1 MTAGVAREIVVW
13 GLAFGF
19 AYGVM
24 RQCRKPSGWPGRRL
38 ARAMNISH
46 AKLTAWGLGELK
58 IESHFRVLD
67 IGCGGGETIRVLA
80 GKAAAGHVD
89 GVDYSP
95 ASVAVAQVRNAELV
109 AAGRVAVQQASV
121 SRLPFPDGSFDIAIA
136 VETHYYWPDLTNDFR
151 EVFRVLKPGGRF
163 VIVAEAYKGRRM
175 DWVYLPVMR
184 WGLGSTYITLEDH
197 RARLIEAG
205 FVDVDVVADR
215 SKSWMRAAGSRPSNP
230 IRR

>member
-1 MTAGVAREIVVW
+1 MTGLTRQILAW
-13 GLAFGF
+13 GLAVGVS
-19 AYGVM
+19 YGVM
-24 RQCRKPSGWPGRRL
+24 RQCRKPSGWLGRRL
-38 ARAMNISH
+38 ARAMNIGH
-46 AKLTAWGLGELK
+46 AKLTAWGLGEVK
-58 IESHFRVLD
+58 VEPDFRVLD

-80 GKAAAGHVD
+80 GKATAGRVD

-95 ASVAVAQVRNAELV
+95 ASVAVAQARNADLV
-109 AAGRVAVQQASV
+109 AAGRVVVQQASV
-121 SRLPFPDGSFDIAIA
+121 SRLPFPDASFDLVTA

-151 EVFRVLKPGGRF
+151 EVLRVLKPGGRF

-175 DWVYLPVMR
+175 DWLYLPVMR

-205 FVDVDVVADR
+205 FADVDVVADR

-230 IRR
+230 TSR